1 MFELT
6 ERDLKRFWSKV
17 GKRHPSQCWNW
28 TATAKSHSGYGL
40 FKLSTGMEVAR
51 NVVASRIA
59 CFLAHGPAPEG
70 KPHALHSCDN
80 PACCNPNHL
89 RWGSVKDN
97 VRDALERGRHSP
109 PPVGNKNP
117 NPRRGE
123 EVKTS
128 TLTNE
133 IVRQIW
139 AMHMDGKSVTE
150 ISEAVNRS
158 KDAVYDVCRGRS
170 WRHLS
175 DAPTIEELRRGGVP
189 RGYNQYDAY
198 DGDPRDISH
207 KTKLSRDEIAEIR
220 KHRKS
225 GLSSRQ
231 IAIMFNVSG
240 PTIRRLWHD

>member
-1 MFELT
+1 MLAVDGKSQKQT
-6 ERDLKRFWSKV
+6 RVWRF
-17 GKRHPSQCWNW
+17 CL
-28 TATAKSHSGYGL
+28 ATGVSGG
-40 FKLSTGMEVAR
+40 R
-51 NVVASRIA
+51 NIVASRIA

-97 VRDALERGRHSP
+97 VRDALERNRHSP
-109 PPVGNKNP
+109 PPKAKKGRSPSHHGEQTP
-117 NPRRGE
+117 NA
-123 EVKTS
+123 
-128 TLTNE
+128 TLNE
-133 IVRQIW
+133 SIVRQVW

-170 WRHLS
+170 WRYLP

-240 PTIRRLWHD
+240 PTIRRLWRD